1 MANEAGV
8 RELALAVGA
17 RRQRRNLSRITQ
29 DDELTPCHDGRA
41 WHRPRGRAV
50 SPRMLHPQ
58 NRCSGKA
65 RHRREKYH
73 NGPPI
78 SSVSLRME
86 KEVVDRP
93 PCREGWA
100 SSAATTSAQSVRM
113 RCSRRRG
120 GHDQNPATSPVPVP
134 YGVYGT
140 DLRRERRKQS
150 KATFEVPA
158 RSGKQCGER
167 SETSLAGCRSQ
178 A

>member
-1 MANEAGV
+1 
-8 RELALAVGA
+8 
-17 RRQRRNLSRITQ
+17 
-29 DDELTPCHDGRA
+29 
-41 WHRPRGRAV
+41 
-50 SPRMLHPQ
+50 MLQPQ

-65 RHRREKYH
+65 RHRSEKYH

-120 GHDQNPATSPVPVP
+120 GHDQNPATSPVPIP
-134 YGVYGT
+134 YGVYGI
-140 DLRRERRKQS
+140 DSRRKRRKQS

-158 RSGKQCGER
+158 RSIGVVYER
-167 SETSLAGCRSQ
+167 NVKTETSDSRMETFTLGAYVEKLCEPVCPRSGCSSCPSFFPSFL
-178 A
+178 